1 MLLKT
6 DLKQRKEKTMIVT
19 IDRAWKKEDYT
30 ISRLYIDGELFC
42 NALEDTDRG
51 LYQGMSKELVLSK
64 KIAGATAIPR
74 GTYNVI
80 YTYSPRFKRK
90 LPLVENVTGYEGVRF
105 HSGNT
110 AKDTEGCILCG
121 LNKKKGMVLDSR
133 VWTERVIAKMQEA
146 WGRRERVTLKIK

>member
-1 MLLKT
+1 
-6 DLKQRKEKTMIVT
+6 MIVT
-19 IDRAWKKEDYT
+19 IDRAWKRDGYT
-30 ISRLYIDGELFC
+30 ISRLYIDDELFC

-51 LYQGMSKELVLSK
+51 LYQGMSRADVLSK
-64 KIAGATAIPR
+64 KVAGATAIPR

-105 HSGNT
+105 HAGNT

-121 LNKKKGMVLDSR
+121 QNLKKGMVLSSK
-133 VWTERVIAKMQEA
+133 VWTEKVITKMQEA
-146 WGRRERVTLKIK
+146 LGRRERVTLKIK